1 MKSFSVGARVS
12 HREHGDGMVTG
23 TYGSAKFSVDFDNV
37 GTKRVLPASLRLA
50 APMSAEALASVLRER
65 DARRAKARAKYEHW
79 QAEQNNK
86 TEATALPKPEV
97 FHADD
102 FKLPSFDWKVIPA
115 GPTFWNHWNAVK
127 EGMKAPGFRV
137 TKHAHDGSWMVC
149 REAVPAPVS
158 EPNQTT
164 AQIIQFPVS
173 RIVRHIRNGQPIADA
188 GADAGNAAA

>member
-1 MKSFSVGARVS
+1 MSFFEEVEYAER
-12 HREHGDGMVTG
+12 TG
-23 TYGSAKFSVDFDNV
+23 
-37 GTKRVLPASLRLA
+37 SLRPA
-50 APMSAEALASVLRER
+50 DPER
-65 DARRAKARAKYEHW
+65 DGFSWR
-79 QAEQNNK
+79 
-86 TEATALPKPEV
+86 L
-97 FHADD
+97 
-102 FKLPSFDWKVIPA
+102 IPP
-115 GPTFWNHWNAVK
+115 GSKFWHKWNADK
-127 EGMKAPGFRV
+127 AGMKAPGFRV